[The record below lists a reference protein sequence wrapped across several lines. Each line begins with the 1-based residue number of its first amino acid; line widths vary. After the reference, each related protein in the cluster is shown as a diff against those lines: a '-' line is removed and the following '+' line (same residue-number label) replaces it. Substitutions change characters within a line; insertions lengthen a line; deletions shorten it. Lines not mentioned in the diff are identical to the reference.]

1 MSEGNLKPLSA
12 FPPFSAILF
21 DMDGLVLDS
30 EKTYVTAW
38 QRAARE
44 LGKHLEAAVAEGLF
58 GRHADDVAKLLGE
71 ALGPDF
77 DRKAFFEIAERHW
90 FEVLAHEG
98 IQSMSGVEALLT
110 DLQKAGIPFAL
121 ATNSD
126 AHYAERCLTAANLTN
141 AFKTFVSRDQVQSGK
156 PAPDL
161 FLEAAERL
169 GILPSHCLVL
179 EDSETGLIAA
189 RAAGTQPILIQQRAV
204 LRDKLSHLADQ
215 SFPDLVAFLSALH
228 LRST

>member
-38 QRAARE
+38 QRAAKE

-58 GRHADDVAKLLGE
+58 GRHADDVAKLLEE

-98 IQSMSGVEALLT
+98 IQSMPGVEALLT

-126 AHYAERCLTAANLTN
+126 AHYAERCLAAANLTN

-161 FLEAAERL
+161 FLKAAERL